1 MKKTE
6 ISIIITYYKK
16 RKFILETLKSIY
28 DQSFQN
34 YELIF
39 VFDQK
44 NNEDVSFLRTIL
56 KKFKNKKFIMNK
68 KNLGVALSRNKA
80 IKECTGPY
88 IAFIDSDDIWKKN
101 KLLYQINYMKKNNAD
116 LSYTTYDVMNSKNN
130 FIGFRKVSK
139 SITYKKLIQKNEIG
153 LSTVI
158 LKSSILKNN
167 KFPILKTQEDFG
179 LWLRLIKKGYNFKSL
194 NQSFSKWRKL
204 NNSLSSNIFQKI
216 FDAFKLFYLYENMS
230 FFKSIY
236 SVIVL
241 SINKLKKLN

>member
-1 MKKTE
+1 
-6 ISIIITYYKK
+6 
-16 RKFILETLKSIY
+16 
-28 DQSFQN
+28 
-34 YELIF
+34 
-39 VFDQK
+39 
-44 NNEDVSFLRTIL
+44 
-56 KKFKNKKFIMNK
+56 
-68 KNLGVALSRNKA
+68 
-80 IKECTGPY
+80 
-88 IAFIDSDDIWKKN
+88 
-101 KLLYQINYMKKNNAD
+101 MKKNNAD
-116 LSYTTYDVMNSKNN
+116 LSYTTYDVIDSKNN

-216 FDAFKLFYLYENMS
+216 FDALNYF
-230 FFKSIY
+230 IY
-236 SVIVL
+236 MKI
-241 SINKLKKLN
+241 

>member
-1 MKKTE
+1 
-6 ISIIITYYKK
+6 
-16 RKFILETLKSIY
+16 
-28 DQSFQN
+28 
-34 YELIF
+34 
-39 VFDQK
+39 
-44 NNEDVSFLRTIL
+44 
-56 KKFKNKKFIMNK
+56 MNK

-116 LSYTTYDVMNSKNN
+116 LSYTTYDVIDSKNN

-194 NQSFSKWRKL
+194 NQK
-204 NNSLSSNIFQKI
+204 
-216 FDAFKLFYLYENMS
+216 
-230 FFKSIY
+230 FFKME
-236 SVIVL
+236 
-241 SINKLKKLN
+241 KT